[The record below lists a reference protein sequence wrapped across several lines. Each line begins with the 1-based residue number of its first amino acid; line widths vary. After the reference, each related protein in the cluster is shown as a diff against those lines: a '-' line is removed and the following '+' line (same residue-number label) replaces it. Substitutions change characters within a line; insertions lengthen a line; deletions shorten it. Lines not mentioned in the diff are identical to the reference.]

1 MKHLKIVV
9 SVIITVTLFTSCKK
23 TTGPEISDIKGVVI
37 DDSTGVPVEGVL
49 VTLGKMEQDT
59 TDSLGQFYF
68 GDVEEGTYSLV
79 LSKYP
84 YRDTIL
90 TAYVE
95 GGKTWEVEVRMR
107 YLGPPEWRVVDSIG
121 EPVVQVF
128 FVDYWTGW
136 ALCGGDG
143 LWWGDRLYRTM
154 DGDNFTLVHQFSSED
169 SVRKIFFVNSYVGWA
184 VGMKIWKSEDGGYT
198 WVEQMNVDS
207 IYNSQA
213 YGLYFYDENE
223 GFVVGGGWD
232 KRYNDD
238 FVLRTS
244 NGGRT
249 WVELEPWEGS
259 DPASNLYA
267 LFDIKMR
274 DDWGIIVGQ
283 QTFSPC
289 EWVISGTFY
298 TTDRGQSW
306 EVALEGFGREM
317 WHPPFHRVTLYGNGK
332 AIKIWRGGLLAAKSE
347 DMGHSWFLLDTLNC
361 PVYDVFFIDETHGWI
376 ALEEGIYFTQDE
388 GNNWVIDWAGGRVT
402 SLYMLDANWGYA
414 GTYEGCI
421 LRYERRK

>member
-1 MKHLKIVV
+1 MKHLKTVI
-9 SVIITVTLFTSCKK
+9 SIIITLALFASCKK
-23 TTGPEISDIKGVVI
+23 PTEPETGNIKGVVI
-37 DDSTGVPVEGVL
+37 DDSTGIPVEGVL
-49 VTLGKMEQDT
+49 VTLAKMEQDT
-59 TDSLGQFYF
+59 TDSLGKFYF

-107 YLGPPEWRVVDSIG
+107 YIGPPEWYVVDSAG

-143 LWWGDRLYRTM
+143 IWWGDKLYRTM
-154 DGDNFTLVHQFSSED
+154 DGDNFTLVYQFSSED
-169 SVRKIFFVNSYVGWA
+169 SVRKIFFVNSQVGWA
-184 VGMKIWKSEDGGYT
+184 VGMKIWKTEDGGYT

-207 IYNSQA
+207 IYHSLA

-223 GFVVGGGWD
+223 GFVVGGGENPF
-232 KRYNDD
+232 YNND
-238 FVLRTS
+238 FVLHTID
-244 NGGRT
+244 GGMT
-249 WVELEPWEGS
+249 WIPLEPWES
-259 DPASNLYA
+259 DNSNLYA
-267 LFDIKMR
+267 LFDIKMDGDR
-274 DDWGIIVGQ
+274 GVIVGQ
-283 QTFSPC
+283 HVYC
-289 EWVISGTFY
+289 IWEWVGSGSFY
-298 TTDRGQSW
+298 TTNRGIEWHTSR
-306 EVALEGFGREM
+306 ESFGSEM
-317 WHPPFHRVTLYGNGK
+317 GHPPFHRVTLYGNGK
-332 AIKIWRGGLLAAKSE
+332 AIKIWRGGLLAARSE
-347 DMGHSWFLLDTLNC
+347 DMGHSWFLLDTLSC
-361 PVYDVFFIDETHGWI
+361 PVYDIFFIDETHGWI
-376 ALEEGIYFTQDE
+376 ALEEGIYFTRDE
-388 GNNWVIDWAGGRVT
+388 GTHWWGQWAGGRVT